1 MLKRVGWEFQCLKE
15 KGWNSKVQNDKAGS
29 TIVKRIRLE
38 FQCLKG
44 KGRKSKVYKDNVGS
58 PKF

>member
-29 TIVKRIRLE
+29 TMVKRIRLE

-44 KGRKSKVYKDNVGS
+44 KGRKSKVYKDKVGS
-58 PKF
+58 